1 MRNIPAK
8 RLLGAALAATLIG
21 TATAEVVTVPG
32 SSARYETAMEVQAGG
47 KPVRL
52 TLTGAAMR
60 RKAFFNVYAV
70 ASYLQEG
77 VAAKSAEQLAAAD
90 GVKLLY
96 LVMERDVGGREMA
109 DAIAAGVHGNYP
121 GDTYAAELK
130 KVGKVLGTIEL
141 RKGDHV
147 KLTAVPRVG
156 LRCEV
161 VGKTDV
167 TIGSPGFAKAIWDI
181 YLGKHN
187 LGETV
192 KSGLVSRR

>member
-1 MRNIPAK
+1 MTFTPAK
-8 RLLGAALAATLIG
+8 QLLSAAFFVSMIG
-21 TATAEVVTVPG
+21 SATADIVTVPG
-32 SSARYETAMEVQAGG
+32 SSARYETAMEVQAAG

-70 ASYLQEG
+70 ASYLQDG

-96 LVMERDVGGREMA
+96 LVMERDVGGRDMA
-109 DAIAAGVHGNYP
+109 EAITAGVRGNYP
-121 GDTYAAELK
+121 GESFSAELK
-130 KVGKVLGTIEL
+130 KVGQVLGSIEL
-141 RKGDHV
+141 KKGDHV
-147 KLTAVPRVG
+147 KLTALPRVG

-161 VGKTDV
+161 VGKIDV
-167 TIGSPGFAKAIWDI
+167 TIENPGFAKAIWDI
-181 YLGKHN
+181 YLGKQN

-192 KSGLVSRR
+192 KSGLVSRQ